1 MIRMSRQAD
10 YGIVFLTR
18 MARERAGTV
27 LAASDVA
34 AGTKLP
40 LPTVSKILKALA
52 RGGLLLSHR
61 GVKGGYSLARPPENV
76 TIADVI
82 TALEG
87 PIAMTDCIASPKGT
101 CEHEPICQVRQN
113 WRRINGVVM
122 RALDDITLAEM
133 THPLAPAFV
142 TVEVGAGHGA

>member
-18 MARERAGTV
+18 MARETRGTV
-27 LAASDVA
+27 FAASDVA

-40 LPTVSKILKALA
+40 LPTVSKILKALT
-52 RGGLLLSHR
+52 RGGLLDSHR
-61 GVKGGYSLARPPENV
+61 GVKGGYSLARAPERI

-101 CEHEPICQVRQN
+101 CEHEPLCQVRQN

-122 RALDDITLAEM
+122 KALDDISLAEM
-133 THPLAPAFV
+133 THPLTQHLV
-142 TVEVGAGHGA
+142 TVEVGAQDRQ